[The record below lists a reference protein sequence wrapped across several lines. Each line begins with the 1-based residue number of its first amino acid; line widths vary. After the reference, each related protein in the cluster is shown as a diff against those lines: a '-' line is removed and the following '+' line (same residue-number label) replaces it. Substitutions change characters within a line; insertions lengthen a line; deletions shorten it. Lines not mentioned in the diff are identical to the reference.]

1 MKAEDLIDKNSLSD
15 FTVDKDQGVVFV
27 PIALTA
33 INMAR
38 KEEIEKAKK
47 AFCRQQCNIV
57 CWESGYGNRCLDFE
71 DFISE
76 LNS

>member
-1 MKAEDLIDKNSLSD
+1 MKAENLIDKNSLSD
-15 FTVDKDQGVVFV
+15 FTVDKDHGVVFV

-38 KEEIEKAKK
+38 KEEMEKAKK

-57 CWESGYGNRCLDFE
+57 CWESDYDNRCHDFE
-71 DFISE
+71 DFIAE